1 MKRSRKNDR
10 VRLLHMRDSA
20 SNAIKFVRGMSRED
34 FESDL
39 KTRHAVE
46 RATEIVGEAASNIT
60 DELQQRHS
68 EIDWRDIKGMRIHL
82 AHAYHRINLDVLWRA
97 ATIEFPILI
106 EQLEAI
112 LADETT

>member
-46 RATEIVGEAASNIT
+46 RATEIVEK
-60 DELQQRHS
+60 QRATLRTS
-68 EIDWRDIKGMRIHL
+68 SSSAIAKSTGATLKVCESIWRMPI
-82 AHAYHRINLDVLWRA
+82 
-97 ATIEFPILI
+97 IE
-106 EQLEAI
+106 
-112 LADETT
+112 